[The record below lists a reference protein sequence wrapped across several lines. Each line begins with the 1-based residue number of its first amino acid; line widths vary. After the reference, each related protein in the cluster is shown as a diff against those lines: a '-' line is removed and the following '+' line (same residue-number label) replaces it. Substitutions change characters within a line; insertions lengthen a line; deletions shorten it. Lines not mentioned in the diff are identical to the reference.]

1 MREIGGIISVYVRE
15 RVYERVSEQLAVRDR
30 GNAFLWIEVSNRVY
44 DQVGAR
50 VYNQVEEECLRSILY
65 GKVDF

>member
-15 RVYERVSEQLAVRDR
+15 RVYERVGEQLAVRDKVSAHMWTRMLR
-30 GNAFLWIEVSNRVY
+30 GVY

-50 VYNQVEEECLRSILY
+50 VYNQVENPMWRRSMNSL
-65 GKVDF
+65 